1 MVLGEHSRQGYP
13 NEWYNLIMA
22 TTRGSSGSYDIGN
35 APPKVIWTVVRG
47 DTSGFKV
54 YVTDDAKVPLI
65 LKGAGSEW
73 DIAMKIKRPNSTPGV
88 ITDDAVTIMALHPR
102 ADEDDLVGEFTV
114 WLTSEESHV
123 LQTGDI
129 FDIQVSDPTRVWTVA
144 QGSLK
149 ILEDVTD

>member
-1 MVLGEHSRQGYP
+1 
-13 NEWYNLIMA
+13 MA
-22 TTRGSSGSYDIGN
+22 TLRGSQSLYNIGN
-35 APPKVIWTVVRG
+35 PPPTVIWTVVRG

-73 DIAMKIKRPNSTPGV
+73 DIAMKIKRPTSTPGI
-88 ITDDAVTIMALHPR
+88 ITDIATTILTLTPV
-102 ADEDDLVGEFTV
+102 ADEYDLVGEFTV
-114 WLTSEESHV
+114 WLTSAQSNV

-129 FDIQVSDPTRVWTVA
+129 FDIQVSDPSRVWTVC
-144 QGSLK
+144 QGSMK

>member
-1 MVLGEHSRQGYP
+1 
-13 NEWYNLIMA
+13 MA
-22 TTRGSSGSYDIGN
+22 TLRGSQTSYDIGN
-35 APPKVIWTVVRG
+35 APPTVIWTVVRG

-73 DIAMKIKRPNSTPGV
+73 DIAMKIKRPTSTPGV
-88 ITDDAVTIMALHPR
+88 ITDDATLILSLTPV

-114 WLTSEESHV
+114 SLTAVQSEQLE
-123 LQTGDI
+123 TGDI

>member
-1 MVLGEHSRQGYP
+1 
-13 NEWYNLIMA
+13 MA
-22 TTRGSSGSYDIGN
+22 TLRGSQTLYDIGN
-35 APPKVIWTVVRG
+35 KPPTVIWTVVRG

-54 YVTDDAKVPLI
+54 YVTDDAKEPLI
-65 LKGAGSEW
+65 LKGEGSEW
-73 DIAMKIKRPNSTPGV
+73 SIAMKIKRPNSTPGV
-88 ITDDAVTIMALHPR
+88 ITDDAVTIMALNPV

-114 WLTSEESHV
+114 WLTAEESNV

-144 QGSLK
+144 QGSMK